1 MPDMSK
7 KDLNTVRQVF
17 RKAVEVCHLPT
28 RELERALGI
37 GNGNLSRLLDGS
49 LDLRIRH
56 LLAFAELLEVPP
68 TDFLELGCPEAQS
81 KATRRL
87 ADLLEPGRA
96 LSTPATSPVSEEKL
110 AEMIREIVEDV
121 LARREVETRAV
132 KRPRR

>member
-1 MPDMSK
+1 MSK

-17 RKAVEVCHLPT
+17 RKAVEACHLPT

-68 TDFLELGCPEAQS
+68 HGLPRA
-81 KATRRL
+81 RL
-87 ADLLEPGRA
+87 PRG
-96 LSTPATSPVSEEKL
+96 PVQGH
-110 AEMIREIVEDV
+110 A
-121 LARREVETRAV
+121 A
-132 KRPRR
+132 PRRP